1 MLRTSL
7 PGAVTGCKRHSR
19 RGAALIM
26 ALVVLAVV
34 SLLMAEQ
41 VRRVLADRRHE
52 RLELLRV
59 QTEAAAD
66 AALRTAVE
74 RLQADATWNG
84 AVWDIPREVIP
95 SGAVIQ
101 VEVKVQDGF
110 VRAEAAAELEDSVV
124 CRVTRTGR
132 PKP

>member
-7 PGAVTGCKRHSR
+7 PEAVTGCKRHSR

-101 VEVKVQDGF
+101 VEVKVQDGV

>member
-7 PGAVTGCKRHSR
+7 PEAVTGCKRHSR

-74 RLQADATWNG
+74 RMQADATWNG

-101 VEVKVQDGF
+101 VEVKVQDGV